1 MSSNY
6 RIFLHFLTT
15 LDDAINVATGLR
27 GNPHLMN
34 RIRQSLNEQSKINVS
49 KLKKFQ
55 QSSSSSEFR
64 KLKVSVSHSFIL
76 FFFIRLK
83 FIFRLIRIP

>member
-55 QSSSSSEFR
+55 QSSSSSSSEFR
-64 KLKVSVSHSFIL
+64 KLKVSVSFSFIL
-76 FFFIRLK
+76 FFFHPIQIHSMN
-83 FIFRLIRIP
+83 F